1 LNVRTH
7 TTDLLRR
14 GARLPWRQ
22 TTDLLAIFQLAFGI
36 SPAGALRAI
45 SVMVKGKR
53 QRAWNQLCAL
63 ASRHPRYYE
72 TWIRQAEPDLAA
84 SRNQCGI
91 ATGDLSPLCLVL
103 DCAEQPDGVGRTVAS
118 LRRAFGA
125 QVEIYLDHGH
135 AEGCGVL
142 QRFADE
148 PTIEAIAAVMN
159 VRSGGAPTR
168 DWVLAIRAG
177 DLMSSYAG
185 KALDRT
191 IANLHEPIPLFWDE
205 DSIVDGQR
213 CAPWLKGEFDEWL
226 FLSRDCLGGA
236 CLLPASSLAATIG
249 LAVSAANGSHAMAE
263 LIIAGIAKGA
273 LTRPKHVPL
282 ILTHRHGGRGFVE
295 PTEWAALITRHWNK
309 PLQISPGTRFPAF
322 LKVAP
327 APPAEWPSVSIII
340 PTRDRAGLL
349 AACLTSLEKLEY
361 GGRCEIIVVDNGSTE
376 LDAIK
381 LIEAA
386 REQGR
391 IRVMRHD
398 GPFNFSVLNNLA
410 ARDADGQILCL
421 MNNDVTA
428 IDGQWLTNMVLH
440 ALDPSVG
447 AVGARLLYPCGSI
460 QHAGVVV
467 GVGGAA
473 GHVAKG
479 AAPDEPAHASWHGV
493 TRTVSAVTAACLVV
507 RREAYLSAGGL
518 DEEAFPVAFNDIDF
532 CLRLL
537 ECGLVNRFVAEAELT
552 HHESV
557 SRGDD
562 LAPENRV
569 RFSKELEDFKMRW
582 RSSEYKDPWYSPLFS
597 RSSEACTLQF

>member
-1 LNVRTH
+1 M
-7 TTDLLRR
+7 
-14 GARLPWRQ
+14 
-22 TTDLLAIFQLAFGI
+22 LAIFKLAFGV

-45 SVMVKGKR
+45 PVMVKGKR
-53 QRAWNQLCAL
+53 QRAWNQLCEL
-63 ASRHPRYYE
+63 ASSHPTYYE
-72 TWIRQAEPDLAA
+72 TWIKQAEPALAE
-84 SRNQCGI
+84 SCSLGGS
-91 ATGDLSPLCLVL
+91 ATGNFLPLCFVL
-103 DCAEQPDGVGRTVAS
+103 DCAEQPDAVSRTVES

-142 QRFADE
+142 QQFADASI
-148 PTIEAIAAVMN
+148 IEAIAAAIN
-159 VRSGGAPTR
+159 VRSSGAPAR
-168 DWVLAIRAG
+168 DWVLALRAG

-191 IANLHEPIPLFWDE
+191 IASLHEPMPLFWDE
-205 DSIVDGQR
+205 DSLVDDRR

-236 CLLPASSLAATIG
+236 CLLPASGLGATIG
-249 LAVSAANGSHAMAE
+249 LAQSTAKGSHAMAE
-263 LIIAGIAKGA
+263 LIIAGIANGS
-273 LTRPKHVPL
+273 LTKPKHVPL
-282 ILTHRHGGRGFVE
+282 ILTHRHEGNGFVE
-295 PTEWAALITRHWNK
+295 AAEWAALITRHWNGS
-309 PLQISPGTRFPAF
+309 LQISPGTRFPAF

-327 APPAEWPSVSIII
+327 APPAEWPSISIII
-340 PTRDRAGLL
+340 PSRDRASLL

-376 LDAIK
+376 PDAIG
-381 LIEAA
+381 LIEDAL
-386 REQGR
+386 EQGR
-391 IRVMRHD
+391 IRVLRHD

-410 ARDADGQILCL
+410 ARVADGQMLCL

-428 IDGQWLTNMVLH
+428 IEGHWLASMVLH
-440 ALDPSVG
+440 ALDPTVG
-447 AVGARLLYPCGSI
+447 AVGARLLYPCGSV
-460 QHAGVVV
+460 QHAGVVI
-467 GVGGAA
+467 GIGGAA

-479 AAPDEPAHASWHGV
+479 AARDEPAHASWHGV

-537 ECGLVNRFVAEAELT
+537 ERGLVNRFVAEAELI

-569 RFSKELEDFKMRW
+569 RFSKELENFKRRW
-582 RSSEYKDPWYSPLFS
+582 RSSEYQDPWYSPLLS
-597 RSSEACTLQF
+597 RSAEACTLQF